1 MTSPTSDMMGRSPA
15 FCTLSRRLSRIR
27 TSKNFPVPIE
37 HIGRLRELKMRLVEE
52 VPLVDAEMLSD
63 AESAALAESNPGT
76 GFWSTCREDD

>member
-15 FCTLSRRLSRIR
+15 FCTLSQRLSRIR
-27 TSKNFPVPIE
+27 TSKSFRGPIR
-37 HIGRLRELKMRLVEE
+37 HTGRLRALKVHLVEE